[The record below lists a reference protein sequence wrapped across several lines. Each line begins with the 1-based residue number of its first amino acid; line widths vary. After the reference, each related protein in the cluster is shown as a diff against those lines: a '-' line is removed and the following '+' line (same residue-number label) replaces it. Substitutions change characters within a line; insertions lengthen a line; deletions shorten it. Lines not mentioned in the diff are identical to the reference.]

1 MKRNRALAW
10 GLALAG
16 MVAVP
21 SAAAPPERTT
31 TGHGNAC
38 LPGAAWSP
46 VTRHAEWEGRAGLQA
61 IDLGKDLFVMGGRGA
76 FNPFQT
82 TIYQD
87 VWKSSDRGASWEK
100 VSGPA
105 EWPARAYFQA
115 VRHRGRIVVLGGQNF
130 DTLPNPGF
138 PRTARRRR
146 PPASRSSPP
155 RSSSTTCGAARTART
170 GTPLTENAGWAG
182 RAGLSAVVFRGEIY
196 VFGGSQGDDAST
208 GGQGRKLFND
218 VWKSRDGKH
227 WAPVT
232 AAAPWAPR
240 AGAAA
245 VVKDGYI
252 YLLGGERGFTCRPPA
267 ASACVPER
275 DLYFNDVW
283 RTRNGKD
290 WEQVTAA
297 AGWSPRPGHQC
308 VVALDQIV
316 CFGGYGEP
324 KNPND
329 IWASRDG
336 KRWLEL
342 EKPASP
348 PWRAVDPDARE
359 VRLRRARRARRA
371 LRPRPVHLTFGGDRE
386 RFELPAEENAKRVD
400 NDVWRLGWTW
410 RPRH

>member
-1 MKRNRALAW
+1 MMKRTRVGAW
-10 GLALAG
+10 GLVLAG
-16 MVAVP
+16 LVAVP

-87 VWKSSDRGASWEK
+87 VWKSSDRGESWEK

-130 DTLPNPGF
+130 DTLPNPVPCPPNPPF
-138 PRTARRRR
+138 PCF
-146 PPASRSSPP
+146 PFIPASKFFADVWSSED
-155 RSSSTTCGAARTART
+155 GANW
-170 GTPLTENAGWAG
+170 TPLTENAGWAG
-182 RAGLSAVVFRGEIY
+182 RAGLSAVVFRGEIF
-196 VFGGSQGDDAST
+196 VFGGSQGDDVAT
-208 GGQGRKLFND
+208 GGRGRILFND
-218 VWKSRDGKH
+218 VWKSRDGRH
-227 WAPVT
+227 WAKVT
-232 AAAPWAPR
+232 PAAPWAPR
-240 AGAAA
+240 AGGAA

-252 YLLGGERGFTCRPPA
+252 YLLGGERGFTCGGAPD
-267 ASACVPER
+267 C

-283 RTRNGKD
+283 RTRDGAR
-290 WEQVTAA
+290 WEQVTPA
-297 AGWSPRPGHQC
+297 AGWSKRPGHQC
-308 VVALDQIV
+308 VVALDHIV

-324 KNPND
+324 TNPND

-336 KRWLEL
+336 RHWYEL

-348 PWRAVDPDARE
+348 PWRAVDPDDAKYDFDALV
-359 VRLRRARRARRA
+359 VRDGPFGLF
-371 LRPRPVHLTFGGDRE
+371 PSILTFGGDRE
-386 RFELPAEENAKRVD
+386 RFELLPEENATRVD
-400 NDVWRLGWTW
+400 NDVWRLGLPL